1 MKRPF
6 VYINMAMTADGKIT
20 SAFGEYPRFTSRH
33 DAWNMDRLRAMADA
47 LLVGAGTIRADN
59 PILRVRDAGM
69 QEHRRE
75 LGKPDGLMKVLVTAG
90 AMIDTSLRFF
100 TDDDGGR
107 LIVATVEDLPRER
120 LAALDGKAEIW
131 KIGRGQ
137 VDLPRLLR
145 QLHGEGVEKLLVE
158 GGGETN
164 WRLVREDLVDELYLT
179 IAPSLLGG
187 SGAPTILEG
196 EGLPMR
202 RQIKLRLLEMEREG
216 DELYCRYAVVR

>member
-20 SAFGEYPRFTSRH
+20 SAFGEYPRFASRF
-33 DAWNMDRLRAMADA
+33 DARNMDRLRARADA

-59 PILRVRDAGM
+59 PSLRVRDAGM
-69 QEHRRE
+69 REHRQA
-75 LGKPDGLMKVLVTAG
+75 LGKPEGLMKVLVSASAEINSG
-90 AMIDTSLRFF
+90 LRFF

-107 LIVATVEDLPRER
+107 LIVATVEETPPER
-120 LAALDGKAEIW
+120 LAALEGQAEVW
-131 KIGRGQ
+131 RIGRGQ
-137 VDLPRLLR
+137 VDMARLLDK
-145 QLHGEGVEKLLVE
+145 LHGQGVEMLLVE

-164 WRLVREDLVDELYLT
+164 WRLVRDDLVDELYLT
-179 IAPSLLGG
+179 ITPSLLGG

-202 RQIKLRLLEMEREG
+202 RQIKLSLVEMQREG